1 MDRIQYNILKE
12 KYGKVASW
20 LIYDEDYGNYEK
32 NFLLIERSVAT
43 ILNPKYL
50 FCGLNAA
57 LDTQRVWEPFHC
69 RYRGSKGKLLRDTF
83 NNSKVFIG
91 SYVTDLIKEH
101 VNSKSQEVI
110 ADVKSNTA
118 NLNRNM
124 DIFKQEIDDLK
135 IGSDYPRIFAIG
147 RDVYNLIANSNIGRS
162 YNVEYIPHYSAYGRG
177 TGMFLEAI
185 KEKEREILSV

>member
-32 NFLLIERSVAT
+32 NFRLIESSVAT

-69 RYRGSKGKLLRDTF
+69 RYRGGKGKLLRDTF
-83 NNSKVFIG
+83 NNSQVFIG

-101 VNSKSQEVI
+101 VNSKSHEVI
-110 ADVKSNTA
+110 TNVKSNA
-118 NLNRNM
+118 AILNRNM
-124 DIFKQEIDDLK
+124 AIFEQEIDDLK
-135 IGSDYPRIFAIG
+135 IGSNYPRIFAFG
-147 RDVYNLIANSNIGRS
+147 REVYNLISNSNIGRS
-162 YNVEYIPHYSAYGRG
+162 CNLEYIPHYSAYGRG
-177 TGMFLEAI
+177 TGMFVEAI
-185 KEKEREILSV
+185 KDKEKDILGV